1 MEGTGISTEK
11 ERRDTEIDRE
21 IEWRVRDI
29 SPNGPATHCPP
40 LARRWNHFVTLY
52 HCPRVHLVLFCD
64 LIDEGSESSLITQNS
79 THNSKHELYA
89 KKPTPNAVMF
99 G

>member
-40 LARRWNHFVTLY
+40 LAWRWNHFVTLY

-64 LIDEGSESSLITQNS
+64 LIDEGSESSLITQ
-79 THNSKHELYA
+79 LI
-89 KKPTPNAVMF
+89 TPSMNYMPRNQHQML
-99 G
+99 